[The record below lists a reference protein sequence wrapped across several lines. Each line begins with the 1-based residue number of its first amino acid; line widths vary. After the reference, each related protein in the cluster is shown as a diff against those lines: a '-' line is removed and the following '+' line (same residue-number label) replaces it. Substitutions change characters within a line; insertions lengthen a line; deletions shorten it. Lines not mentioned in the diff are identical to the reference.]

1 MSGARKGRKRS
12 WMAGALAALV
22 LACTPVAAAELV
34 AVPVGVSGS
43 TVYVKVT
50 NASLEPATAK
60 VTVAMISNST
70 TIVGSTNVAL
80 APMSSATVP
89 VSMSGTVSKLGSS
102 TSFEVSIVD
111 TDGPFC
117 N

>member
-1 MSGARKGRKRS
+1 MSGARTGRKRN
-12 WMAGALAALV
+12 WMIGALAALL
-22 LACTPVAAAELV
+22 LAGTPVAAAEMV

-43 TVYVKVT
+43 TVYMTVT
-50 NASLEPATAK
+50 NASLEPASAK
-60 VTVAMISNST
+60 VTVSMISNST

-102 TSFEVSIVD
+102 TSLKVSIVD

-117 N
+117 Y